1 MLVRDKRRMAPH
13 GNGPYFLG
21 SCDSKI
27 ESGFPVTRS
36 GTTSRRFFD
45 LDASLENIKK
55 FLE

>member
-1 MLVRDKRRMAPH
+1 MLVRDKRRMAPN

-55 FLE
+55 FLD